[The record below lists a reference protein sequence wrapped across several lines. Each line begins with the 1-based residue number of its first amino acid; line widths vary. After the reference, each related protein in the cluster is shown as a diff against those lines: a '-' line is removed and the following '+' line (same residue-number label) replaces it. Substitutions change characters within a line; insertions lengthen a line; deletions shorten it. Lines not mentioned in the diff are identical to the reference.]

1 MIDLKGADLN
11 LLVSLDA
18 LIEERN
24 VTRAAA
30 RLNVSQ
36 PALSAQLARLR
47 DMFQDPLLVP
57 SNTGRGMIPTTRAQ
71 ELKEALHV
79 ALTDIEAVIKR
90 SPSFDPLK
98 SERTF
103 AVAAGDQLT
112 AVLGVGLI
120 TRTQKL
126 AGPDVRVSFRTSN
139 PDLIATQLE
148 RGQIDLLI
156 GDHRNAP
163 TDLKSQKLYEEHHV
177 MAQRKGHPRGKKP
190 IDLDAYCDLS
200 HVLASNSGIG
210 SFRGDIDEQLDKL
223 GRRRNVAL
231 SVHQFVLVPLI
242 LRMTDYVA
250 ALPSRLLE
258 RFSDELDTFELPFVA
273 RGYTVSMA
281 WHQRNHADQAHIWL
295 RNQINEV
302 ARETEIA
309 RGKRRQVARR
319 G

>member
-1 MIDLKGADLN
+1 
-11 LLVSLDA
+11 
-18 LIEERN
+18 
-24 VTRAAA
+24 
-30 RLNVSQ
+30 
-36 PALSAQLARLR
+36 
-47 DMFQDPLLVP
+47 MFQDPLLVP
-57 SNTGRGMIPTTRAQ
+57 SNTGRGMIPTVRAQ
-71 ELKEALHV
+71 ELTEALHV

-90 SPSFDPLK
+90 PPSFDPLK
-98 SERTF
+98 AERTF
-103 AVAAGDQLT
+103 AVAASDQLT

-126 AGPDVRVSFRTSN
+126 AGPGVRISFRTPN
-139 PDLIATQLE
+139 QDLIPTQLE
-148 RGQIDLLI
+148 RGQIDLMI
-156 GDHRNAP
+156 NDHRNTPA
-163 TDLKSQKLYEEHHV
+163 DLKSQKLYEEQHV

-190 IDLDAYCDLS
+190 VDLNAYCGLS
-200 HVLASNSGIG
+200 HVLVSNSGIG

-223 GRRRNVAL
+223 GGHRRVVL

-258 RFSDELDTFELPFVA
+258 RFSDELDTFELPFLA

-281 WHQRNHADQAHIWL
+281 WHQRNHADQGHIWL

-309 RGKRRQVARR
+309 RGKRGRVARL

>member
-1 MIDLKGADLN
+1 MLDLKGTDLN

-47 DMFQDPLLVP
+47 DLFQDPLLVP
-57 SNTGRGMIPTTRAQ
+57 SNTGRGMIPTVRGQ

-79 ALTDIEAVIKR
+79 ALTDIETVIKR
-90 SPSFDPLK
+90 PPGFNPLTA
-98 SERTF
+98 ERTF
-103 AVAAGDQLT
+103 AVAASDQLT
-112 AVLGVGLI
+112 AVLGVALI

-126 AGPDVRVSFRTSN
+126 AGPNVRVSFRTPN
-139 PDLIATQLE
+139 PDLIPVQFE

-156 GDHRNAP
+156 NDRRNIP
-163 TDLKSQKLYEEHHV
+163 PELKSQNLYEERHV

-190 IDLDAYCDLS
+190 VDLDAYCRLS
-200 HVLASNSGIG
+200 HVLVSNSGIG
-210 SFRGDIDEQLDKL
+210 GFRGDIDEQLDKI
-223 GRRRNVAL
+223 GHRRNVVL

-242 LRMTDYVA
+242 LRMTDCVA

-258 RFSDELDTFELPFVA
+258 RFSRELDTFELPFIA

-281 WHQRNHADQAHIWL
+281 WHRRNHADKGHIWL
-295 RNQINEV
+295 RNQINQV
-302 ARETEIA
+302 ARVTETT
-309 RGKRRQVARR
+309 RGKRHRVIE
-319 G
+319 